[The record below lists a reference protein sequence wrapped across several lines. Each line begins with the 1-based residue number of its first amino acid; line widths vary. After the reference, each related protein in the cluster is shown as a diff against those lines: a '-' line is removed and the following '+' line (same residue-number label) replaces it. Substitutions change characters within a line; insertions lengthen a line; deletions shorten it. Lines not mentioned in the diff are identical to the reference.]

1 MSDHEAA
8 PNAGEPP
15 IGAADLGD
23 ADLVLRARSGDTR
36 AFGEL
41 WRRHYRSGIVV
52 ARNVSPGTDADDL
65 VQEAYTRIYQ
75 SIQRGGGPTGSFRAY
90 LFTSIRNTAAGWG
103 RTRHETTMEELETL
117 EDPATSEQAT
127 AEALDRGLTHQAFR
141 SLPSRWQEVLW
152 YSEIEGMKPAE
163 IAPLLGM
170 KPTAVAQLTFRARE
184 GLREA
189 WIQAHL
195 RAVADDSD
203 CAWTIARLG
212 AYSRNNIGRR
222 DRARLEAHVAT
233 CARCAIVASE
243 AHEVSGRLTF
253 VLIPLTVGVAGT
265 AGYLATLQGG
275 GAPIVALAAMPS
287 SVVQG
292 AATAGSG
299 LGATAGSGT
308 LAGAASTAGSGSGVA
323 AGSSVA
329 AGSAGAA
336 SAASSAGAAVGT
348 AVAGAAATATA
359 TGATVAAGGA
369 LTTVGVAG
377 FAAATLVVA
386 GSVVAAVALP
396 DAAGQQ
402 ATASVRTVSDSGS
415 TDAARADD
423 GGGVSLPPEGPSPAD
438 IPVLPG
444 DDTAD
449 AGSTGG
455 NGGDAPSTGGSE
467 SGADT
472 ASGDGEPG
480 TPSTGDDD
488 PGIDNAGSGSTPNS
502 ADSGSGSTP
511 NGTGSG
517 NGSTPNGTG
526 SGHGKPGDSTSPGND
541 DPDGNGTGHGNGTGT
556 GNGGS
561 GGDNAVDGNTGN
573 GNTGGGSGLTGS
585 NNGTVSS
592 GNANSGAG
600 NNNGVGPAGLPGGSP
615 SIESSSS
622 SEADGQTTIA
632 LVAIG
637 APGGTVQVRIRGI
650 VHGTETLGA
659 DGRATVLVQPTARDL
674 AIDARLELRYV
685 SGDTMGIPVSARL
698 SALV

>member
-15 IGAADLGD
+15 ISDAADLGD

-127 AEALDRGLTHQAFR
+127 AEALDRGLTHHAFR

-308 LAGAASTAGSGSGVA
+308 LAGAASTAGS
-323 AGSSVA
+323 
-329 AGSAGAA
+329 AGAA
-336 SAASSAGAAVGT
+336 AASSAGAAVGT
-348 AVAGAAATATA
+348 AVAGAAATAT
-359 TGATVAAGGA
+359 GATVAGGGA
-369 LTTVGVAG
+369 LASVGVAG

-386 GSVVAAVALP
+386 GTVVAAVALP
-396 DAAGQQ
+396 LDGDQE
-402 ATASVRTVSDSGS
+402 TPASVRTVSESGS
-415 TDAARADD
+415 TDAAGADD
-423 GGGVSLPPEGPSPAD
+423 GGVSLAPEGPSPAD

-444 DDTAD
+444 DDTAEAESAVGD
-449 AGSTGG
+449 GG
-455 NGGDAPSTGGSE
+455 NGADPQADGAENGSDAASGTGG
-467 SGADT
+467 T
-472 ASGDGEPG
+472 G
-480 TPSTGDDD
+480 TP
-488 PGIDNAGSGSTPNS
+488 NAGNGN
-502 ADSGSGSTP
+502 AGNASTP
-511 NGTGSG
+511 NGAGSG
-517 NGSTPNGTG
+517 NGGAGNGNAGDDSTGAGTG
-526 SGHGKPGDSTSPGND
+526 K
-541 DPDGNGTGHGNGTGT
+541 GTGT
-556 GNGGS
+556 DNGNGNGNGGAGS
-561 GGDNAVDGNTGN
+561 DNAVNGNSGN
-573 GNTGGGSGLTGS
+573 GNTGGGSGLTGA
-585 NNGTVSS
+585 NNGTANS
-592 GNANSGAG
+592 GNSNSGAG
-600 NNNGVGPAGLPGGSP
+600 NNNGVGPAGLPAGAP

-632 LVAIG
+632 LVAVG

-659 DGRATVLVQPTARDL
+659 DGRATVLVQPTAQDL
-674 AIDARLELRYV
+674 VIDARLELRYV